1 MGATIQVPT
10 VFSAKDK
17 LTKVVSKMTRGV
29 RKFSKNSIAAIQ
41 RFDNRITKTYKK
53 LGKFSKI
60 ALGLGIGAIFAMA
73 IQNNIAYEDSLAS
86 VSSITGATGKELAN
100 LEQMSMSTAKS
111 QKMLGAE
118 VLKAYEL
125 IGSAQPTLL
134 KNTKLLDEVTNA
146 AITLSKAGRMEL
158 EPAAIALTTTL
169 NQFGLGGEHAKKV
182 IDNLAAGSV
191 AGASNITQT
200 ADAIKKFGT
209 NAAAAGIK
217 VNESIALIQLAS
229 PFEKGA
235 EAGTKL
241 RNILQKMSGARVLP
255 PEQLKMLKKAGVD
268 IDLITNKTKPLKDRL
283 LELSKV
289 AKNSDAMSKIFG
301 ADSGLAQG
309 LFDNAKGFGAML
321 KEVNKT
327 NVATEQ
333 AKTNTDTFAFALE
346 SIKTSFLNVTT
357 ATQTNNSALGFLKD
371 ILVFVSDNM
380 ATLVGVA
387 GTLIASYGVMKAVIW
402 ATRAALFAKNVV
414 LGVQIALGQKSIMAL
429 RGNTVAMNAYKIAM
443 GVGTAATWI
452 ATAATTAFGIALNLG
467 LWPILAIIAA
477 VAAVIAVIMNWSS
490 IVNWFGEKWA
500 AFTEGISNAWGS
512 VVSFFQDFSLVA
524 ALKSI
529 GKAIIGFVLTP
540 VRWLLKLLSYLP
552 GSLGNAAETGLK
564 KIDSF
569 LDGDDDKA
577 AKKVVEIKN
586 KAAESKDKEVIPS
599 TAQTASEQITKQVTE
614 SKSNLNVN
622 IKDKGAN
629 VESVDGD
636 DNIPVK
642 VTSTQGAF

>member
-1 MGATIQVPT
+1 MAATIKVPT

-17 LTKVVSKMTRGV
+17 FTKVVSKMTKGV
-29 RKFSKNSIAAIQ
+29 KKFSKNSIAAIQ

-86 VSSITGATGKELAN
+86 VSAITGATGKELAN
-100 LEQMSMSTAKS
+100 LEQMSMNTAKS

-158 EPAAIALTTTL
+158 EPAATALTTTL

-191 AGASNITQT
+191 AGASTITQT

-268 IDLITNKTKPLKDRL
+268 IDLITSKTKPLKDRL

-333 AKTNTDTFAFALE
+333 AKTNTNTFQFALD

-357 ATQTNNSALGFLKD
+357 ATQTNSSALGFLKN
-371 ILVFVSDNM
+371 ILIFVSDNM

-414 LGVQIALGQKSIMAL
+414 LGVQIALGKKSIMSL
-429 RGNTVAMNAYKIAM
+429 RGNIIAMNAYKIAM
-443 GVGTAATWI
+443 GIGTAVTWL

-467 LWPILAIIAA
+467 LWPILLIIAA
-477 VAAVIAVIMNWSS
+477 IAAVIAVIMNWSS
-490 IVNWFGEKWA
+490 ITKWFGKQWDK
-500 AFTEGISNAWGS
+500 FTGFISNAWAS
-512 VVSFFQDFSLVA
+512 VVNFFTEFDF
-524 ALKSI
+524 KKMFMSI
-529 GKAIIGFVLTP
+529 GRSIIRFMLMPLKWVLS
-540 VRWLLKLLSYLP
+540 LLAKLP
-552 GSLGNAAETGLK
+552 GKVGRMAQAGLDKINEVTG
-564 KIDSF
+564 D
-569 LDGDDDKA
+569 
-577 AKKVVEIKN
+577 VEVK
-586 KAAESKDKEVIPS
+586 KEVVPS
-599 TAQTASEQITKQVTE
+599 TNQSTSEEITKKVTE
-614 SKSNLNVN
+614 SNSNLNVN
-622 IKDKGAN
+622 IKDKGGN
-629 VESVDGD
+629 VESVDND
-636 DNIPVK
+636 DDIPVK

>member
-1 MGATIQVPT
+1 MAATIKVPT

-17 LTKVVSKMTRGV
+17 FTKVVSKMTKRV
-29 RKFSKNSIAAIQ
+29 NKFSKNSIAAIQ

-86 VSSITGATGKELAN
+86 VSAITGATGKELAN
-100 LEQMSMSTAKS
+100 LEQMSMNTAKS
-111 QKMLGAE
+111 QKMLGAG

-134 KNTKLLDEVTNA
+134 KNTKLLDEVANA

-158 EPAAIALTTTL
+158 EPAAAALTTTL

-191 AGASNITQT
+191 AGASTITQT

-268 IDLITNKTKPLKDRL
+268 IDLITSKTKPLKDRL

-309 LFDNAKGFGAML
+309 LFDNAKGLGAML

-333 AKTNTDTFAFALE
+333 AETNTNTFQFALD

-357 ATQTNNSALGFLKD
+357 ATQTNSSALGFLKN
-371 ILVFVSDNM
+371 ILIFVSDNM
-380 ATLVGVA
+380 TTLVGVA
-387 GTLIASYGVMKAVIW
+387 STLIASYGVMKAVIW

-414 LGVQIALGQKSIMAL
+414 LGVQIALGKKSIMSL
-429 RGNTVAMNAYKIAM
+429 RGNIIAMNAYKIAM
-443 GVGTAATWI
+443 GIGSAVTWL

-467 LWPILAIIAA
+467 LWPILLIIAA
-477 VAAVIAVIMNWSS
+477 IAAVIAVIMNWSS
-490 IVNWFGEKWA
+490 ITKWFGKQWDK
-500 AFTEGISNAWGS
+500 FTGFISNAWAS
-512 VVSFFQDFSLVA
+512 VVNFFTEFDF
-524 ALKSI
+524 KKMFMSI
-529 GKAIIGFVLTP
+529 GRSIIRFMLMPLKWVLS
-540 VRWLLKLLSYLP
+540 LLAKLP
-552 GSLGNAAETGLK
+552 GKVGRMAQAGLDKINEVTG
-564 KIDSF
+564 D
-569 LDGDDDKA
+569 
-577 AKKVVEIKN
+577 VEVK
-586 KAAESKDKEVIPS
+586 KEVVPS
-599 TAQTASEQITKQVTE
+599 TNQSTSEEITKKVTE
-614 SKSNLNVN
+614 SNSNLNVN
-622 IKDKGAN
+622 IKDKGGN
-629 VESVDGD
+629 VESVDND
-636 DNIPVK
+636 DDIPVK

>member
-1 MGATIQVPT
+1 MAATIKVPT

-17 LTKVVSKMTRGV
+17 FTKVVSKMTKGV
-29 RKFSKNSIAAIQ
+29 KKFSKNSIAAIQ

-86 VSSITGATGKELAN
+86 VSAITGATGKELAN
-100 LEQMSMSTAKS
+100 LEQMSMNTAKS
-111 QKMLGAE
+111 QKMLGAD

-125 IGSAQPTLL
+125 IGSAQPVLL

-158 EPAAIALTTTL
+158 EPAATALTTTL

-191 AGASNITQT
+191 AGASTITQT

-255 PEQLKMLKKAGVD
+255 PEQLKMLKKAGIN
-268 IDLITNKTKPLKDRL
+268 IDVITNKTKPLKDRL

-289 AKNSDAMSKIFG
+289 AKNSDAMAKIFG
-301 ADSGLAQG
+301 ADAGLAQG
-309 LFDNAKGFGAML
+309 LFDNAKGFEAML
-321 KEVNKT
+321 KEINKT

-333 AKTNTDTFAFALE
+333 AKTNTNTFQFALD

-357 ATQTNNSALGFLKD
+357 ATNTNNTALRFLKN
-371 ILVFVSDNM
+371 ILFGVSDNM
-380 ATLVGVA
+380 GAVVTVA
-387 GTLIASYGVMKAVIW
+387 MSIIGAFILMKTIIGIIKA
-402 ATRAALFAKNVV
+402 
-414 LGVQIALGQKSIMAL
+414 VQIAIQIWTAVQWLL
-429 RGNTVAMNAYKIAM
+429 NASLWANPI
-443 GVGTAATWI
+443 GVV
-452 ATAATTAFGIALNLG
+452 
-467 LWPILAIIAA
+467 IAA
-477 VAAVIAVIMNWSS
+477 IVALIAIVVGVIAVIRN
-490 IVNWFGEKWA
+490 
-500 AFTEGISNAWGS
+500 WGS
-512 VVSFFQDFSLVA
+512 ITDWFSKKWTQFTGWITGLWDKVVGFFKEFSFKKLFM
-524 ALKSI
+524 SI
-529 GKAIIGFVLTP
+529 GKSIINFMLMPLKWVLS
-540 VRWLLKLLSYLP
+540 LLAKLP
-552 GSLGNAAETGLK
+552 GKVGNMAQTALDKMNEVSGK
-564 KIDSF
+564 
-569 LDGDDDKA
+569 LDG
-577 AKKVVEIKN
+577 KVEVK
-586 KAAESKDKEVIPS
+586 KEVIPS
-599 TAQTASEQITKQVTE
+599 TNQATSEQVTKKITE
-614 SKSNLNVN
+614 NNSNLNVN
-622 IKDKGAN
+622 IKDKGGN
-629 VESVDGD
+629 VESVNGD